1 MLKKIFTVLF
11 AFCIFNVSTKA
22 QSTTNINSLKFTST
36 TAYTQ
41 ALENYANAGFGNIEG
56 YSTYQSMKSTFTEEN
71 VPDGIDPED
80 DYDIA
85 NDTHKD
91 ESKDYKAFGLLSDIL
106 NSDKVVIIGNW
117 IVKVD
122 LQNERGLLLNTSFSS
137 QYNDILNDNLSNT
150 NIKVVGLDQ
159 EGMEYIDSL
168 DGGTYARCTAARRT
182 AREGFMYA
190 NSRKR
195 LDAKVVYQRALIYFS
210 LQAKG
215 KCQKRFLGIWWND
228 GAGNAYMSNI
238 DYRYAKC
245 DGAGFGFSGDPCN
258 SVPGQGCLAGY
269 QQGSITDY
277 RPYQGSTGLPSYYY
291 SVNFAGTHGSGN
303 LQIQSF

>member
-1 MLKKIFTVLF
+1 MFKKIFMVLF
-11 AFCIFNVSTKA
+11 AFCIFIISTKA
-22 QSTTNINSLKFTST
+22 QSTANINCLKFTST

-41 ALENYANAGFGNIEG
+41 ALENYATAGFGSIEG
-56 YSTYQSMKSTFTEEN
+56 SSTYQSMKSTFTEEN
-71 VPDGIDPED
+71 VPEGIDPED
-80 DYDIA
+80 DYDVA
-85 NDTHKD
+85 NDTHTD
-91 ESKDYKAFGLLSDIL
+91 ESKDYRAFGLLSDIL
-106 NSDKVVIIGNW
+106 NRDKVVIIGNW

-122 LQNERGLLLNTSFSS
+122 LSNNRGLLLNTSFSS

-168 DGGTYARCTAARRT
+168 DGGTCARCTAGPGVDRAS
-182 AREGFMYA
+182 FFYS

-195 LDAKVVYQRALIYFS
+195 LEAKVVYQRALIYFS

-215 KCQKRFLGIWWND
+215 KCQKCFLRIWWSD
-228 GAGNAYMSNI
+228 GGGNAFMSNI
-238 DYRYAKC
+238 DYRYSKC
-245 DGAGFGFSGDPCN
+245 DGAGFGHSGDPCN
-258 SVPGQGCLAGY
+258 SVPGQGCLVGY
-269 QQGSITDY
+269 QQGSTTTY

>member
-1 MLKKIFTVLF
+1 LLLF
-11 AFCIFNVSTKA
+11 AFCIFNANTKA
-22 QSTTNINSLKFTST
+22 QSTANINCLKFTST
-36 TAYTQ
+36 SVYEQ
-41 ALENYANAGFGNIEG
+41 ALTNYATAGFNNIDG
-56 YSTYQSMKSTFTEEN
+56 FSTYQSMKSTFTEPS

-80 DYDIA
+80 DYDVT
-85 NDTHKD
+85 NDTHTD
-91 ESKDYKAFGLLSDIL
+91 ESKDYKAFGLLGDIL

-122 LQNERGLLLNTSFSS
+122 LQNGRGLLLNTSFSN
-137 QYNDILNDNLSNT
+137 QYSDVLNDNLSNT
-150 NIKVVGLDQ
+150 NIKVVGLHK

-168 DGGTYARCTAARRT
+168 DGGTFARCTSGPGADRAN
-182 AREGFMYA
+182 FFYS

-215 KCQKRFLGIWWND
+215 KCQKRFLRIWWHD
-228 GAGNAYMSNI
+228 GGGNAYISNI
-238 DYRYAKC
+238 NYRFAKC
-245 DGAGFGFSGDPCN
+245 DGEGFGFSGDPCN
-258 SVPGQGCLAGY
+258 PGTGQGCLVGY
-269 QQGSITDY
+269 QQGSNTDY
-277 RPYQGSTGLPSYYY
+277 RPYQGSRGLPSYYY